1 MNESKNGII
10 VKFQYMTDNVFFIAF
25 FQNAHLLNVDKTI
38 TMNPKQ
44 RVPKKT
50 NKKKISICQPES
62 ANIRIF
68 YLKKNE
74 KKNSRLHGKFM

>member
-50 NKKKISICQPES
+50 NKKKSPFVKPES